1 VFPLENIEWEYE
13 RFRRFVLGVAEKCRA
28 RLEARADARVG

>member
-1 VFPLENIEWEYE
+1 VLEFDAEWEYE
-13 RFRRFVLGVAEKCRA
+13 RFRRFVLGVGEKCRT